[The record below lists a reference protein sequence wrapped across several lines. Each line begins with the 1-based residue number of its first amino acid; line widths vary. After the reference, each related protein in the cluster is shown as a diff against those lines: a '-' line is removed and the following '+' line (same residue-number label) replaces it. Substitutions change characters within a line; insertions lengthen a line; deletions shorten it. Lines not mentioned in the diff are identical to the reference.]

1 MIDKKKIG
9 TYLKN
14 LRKQKIRKDGK
25 SFSIDDLTD
34 EIYNYLDVDD
44 SISSN
49 AISEWENGVTIPSR
63 KNLEILSVIYG
74 KKIDEILDGEDYK
87 KINFEEKY
95 FICDDNWALKYDK
108 SQNLYQIRNEQI
120 MLITSKFKELLL
132 TRIKRFLS
140 HNEEAEFKFLF
151 NNFYDISDY
160 AKRYSNQYISDKY
173 LRFSNAILELLL
185 INKSISEEEKY
196 WEIQKLYSEK
206 SILSFSFYR
215 DASDIKDIKIIKDRF
230 KKLEKWQKD
239 MLLAMFQNIEPH
251 NPEPHKY
258 GSKYY
263 KIYEEKNGYYDHDKM
278 IKDEIRELI
287 KCGACLNKSFF
298 NIKRKYIEKN
308 RIIDRLEK
316 LYDLCLRPIEI
327 HIQTNGELK
336 TYKIENNRKNR
347 FLNNYYPLLSN
358 LLQKDEF
365 INNSSSD
372 IEKIYDCFI
381 NMDEI
386 SEEIYFSIAK
396 KAMINTEQEKK
407 YWIADVENYSHI
419 TKILEDFK
427 EKEKSIEEGLKEIK
441 LLEKK
446 LANGEKE
453 YSIMKE
459 EVIGGHDESSIREYI
474 VLWKSELNYQEF
486 KDSRDKETTKKLLE
500 EIDNI
505 SLEEIKSKYFMMEVC
520 EDE

>member
-49 AISEWENGVTIPSR
+49 AVSEWENGVTIPSR

-95 FICDDNWALKYDK
+95 FICDDNWALKCDK

-185 INKSISEEEKY
+185 INKSIS
-196 WEIQKLYSEK
+196 
-206 SILSFSFYR
+206 
-215 DASDIKDIKIIKDRF
+215 
-230 KKLEKWQKD
+230 
-239 MLLAMFQNIEPH
+239 
-251 NPEPHKY
+251 
-258 GSKYY
+258 
-263 KIYEEKNGYYDHDKM
+263 
-278 IKDEIRELI
+278 
-287 KCGACLNKSFF
+287 
-298 NIKRKYIEKN
+298 
-308 RIIDRLEK
+308 
-316 LYDLCLRPIEI
+316 
-327 HIQTNGELK
+327 
-336 TYKIENNRKNR
+336 
-347 FLNNYYPLLSN
+347 
-358 LLQKDEF
+358 
-365 INNSSSD
+365 
-372 IEKIYDCFI
+372 
-381 NMDEI
+381 
-386 SEEIYFSIAK
+386 
-396 KAMINTEQEKK
+396 
-407 YWIADVENYSHI
+407 
-419 TKILEDFK
+419 
-427 EKEKSIEEGLKEIK
+427 
-441 LLEKK
+441 
-446 LANGEKE
+446 
-453 YSIMKE
+453 
-459 EVIGGHDESSIREYI
+459 
-474 VLWKSELNYQEF
+474 
-486 KDSRDKETTKKLLE
+486 
-500 EIDNI
+500 
-505 SLEEIKSKYFMMEVC
+505 
-520 EDE
+520 